1 VTEGA
6 VRKDEEKSRP
16 HVKTLRAKMTEAE
29 VILWSKLR
37 LKQYH
42 GAHFRRQHPVGPY
55 IADFVCIAAKL
66 IVEVDG
72 ATHSSDREIAYDGR
86 RDAYMKQRGW
96 KIIRITNDDV
106 YKNLD
111 NVCEMILSYSH
122 PLRPAMRSASPSTSP
137 APAGEEK

>member
-1 VTEGA
+1 M
-6 VRKDEEKSRP
+6 RKDEKKSRP
-16 HVKTLRAKMTEAE
+16 HVKNLRKNMTEAE

-37 LKQYH
+37 LKEQH
-42 GAHFRRQHPVGPY
+42 GVRFRRQHPVGPY
-55 IADFVCIAAKL
+55 IADFACVAAKL

-72 ATHSSDREIAYDGR
+72 ATHSSDGEIAYDR
-86 RDAYMKQRGW
+86 KRDAYMTQRGW
-96 KIIRITNDDV
+96 RVIRVSNNDV

-137 APAGEEK
+137 APAGEES

>member
-1 VTEGA
+1 M
-6 VRKDEEKSRP
+6 RKDEKKSRP
-16 HVKTLRAKMTEAE
+16 HVKNLRKNMTEAE

-37 LKQYH
+37 LKEQH
-42 GAHFRRQHPVGPY
+42 GVRFRRQHPVGPY
-55 IADFVCIAAKL
+55 IADFACVAAKL

-72 ATHSSDREIAYDGR
+72 ATHSSDGEIAYDR
-86 RDAYMKQRGW
+86 KRDAYMIQRGW
-96 KIIRITNDDV
+96 RVIRVSNNDV

-137 APAGEEK
+137 APAGEES